1 MNQTEV
7 LNTQNERIE
16 LRGGSLRI
24 KCNSNGLTLQDVEFG
39 IRSFF
44 KKMMTPFFVTLVGWY
59 HDLNHE
65 LPEDGVEAFL
75 SLDRRF
81 RHEQRK

>member
-1 MNQTEV
+1 M
-7 LNTQNERIE
+7 
-16 LRGGSLRI
+16 RI

-39 IRSFF
+39 VRSFF
-44 KKMMTPFFVTLVGWY
+44 KKMMNPFFVLRVGWR

-65 LPEDGVEAFL
+65 LPEDGVGAFL

-81 RHEQRK
+81 KHEQGK

>member
-1 MNQTEV
+1 M
-7 LNTQNERIE
+7 
-16 LRGGSLRI
+16 RI
-24 KCNSNGLTLQDVEFG
+24 KCSSTVFPLQDVEFG

-44 KKMMTPFFVTLVGWY
+44 KKKINPFFVTLVGRH

-65 LPEDGVEAFL
+65 LQGDGVGLFL

-81 RHEQRK
+81 RHEQGK